1 MSDNKQKKEKQFITA
16 ITPLNTGCAFEDIFY
31 ALASTGNHKYISFLD
46 SSLIPN
52 RFSSY
57 SYLAW
62 EPEFVIQSS
71 GIKNETMNLHN
82 GAKEEV
88 GGHPLKFLEKMLKN
102 NIFNDLESIYLDDSN
117 INPETAI
124 GQKSGFNHQQGIGQK
139 SGFSHEQG
147 IAQKVEAAAGGIIPP
162 DYKGGFIGYFSYDL
176 KNYIEKLPAEAKKD
190 LKVPLFYLCYYLK
203 FLALNHHN
211 GVCYFI
217 KNYEI
222 PGGMTGSMLR
232 EISSCG
238 KYFSSDFC
246 SDYKK
251 RIDGNHKNNLK
262 RSYSNITVESAGLKT
277 PSYFPGHADSD
288 GKSYIKLFREDMSQE
303 KQNITLLLEQ
313 SSAGYMQ
320 KINRFIIKKYKA
332 KQIGNPELTSNFSK
346 PDYIRAI
353 LKAKEHIHNGDIY
366 QANISQRFS
375 CSINIDPADLYY
387 MLRQKNPAPF
397 CAYLSFQGLK
407 IGCSSP
413 ERFMFLKDRQV
424 ETRPIKGTRPRGK
437 TLEEDDS
444 YVKEL
449 KESLK
454 DHAELNMIV
463 DLERNDLGR
472 FCKYGTVKVKE
483 HAVIEKYARVFHL
496 VSTITGQLQE
506 GYGHTDILKAAFPG
520 GSITG
525 APKIRAM
532 EIIDSLE
539 PTARNIYTGSIG
551 YIGFNGIMDLNI
563 AIRTFVIKN
572 KKFYYNVG
580 GGIVE
585 DSIPENEYQETL
597 DKGLALKETLEFF
610 SQKNMDLLK
619 DN

>member
-1 MSDNKQKKEKQFITA
+1 MSGSKQKKEKQIITA
-16 ITPLNTGCAFEDIFY
+16 ITPFDTGYVFEDIFY
-31 ALASTGNHKYISFLD
+31 ALAAKAKTNKYISFLD
-46 SSLIPN
+46 SSLVPN
-52 RFSSY
+52 RFSKY

-62 EPEFVIQSS
+62 EPEFVLKSS
-71 GIKNETMNLHN
+71 GIKNEIMDLRT

-88 GGHPLKFLEKMLKN
+88 CCHPLKFLEQVLEN
-102 NIFNDLESIYLDDSN
+102 NIFSDTGNIYFDDLNTNTEMC
-117 INPETAI
+117 A
-124 GQKSGFNHQQGIGQK
+124 GQKSGVNRGQGASQESGVPHNQSVGQK
-139 SGFSHEQG
+139 
-147 IAQKVEAAAGGIIPP
+147 IVQKVMDDAGEIISP
-162 DYKGGFIGYFSYDL
+162 DYKGGFMGYFSYDL
-176 KNYIEKLPAEAKKD
+176 KNYIEKLPVKAKKD
-190 LKVPLFYLCYYLK
+190 LKMPVFYLCYYLK
-203 FLALNHHN
+203 FLAFNHKN
-211 GVCYFI
+211 GRCYFI
-217 KNYEI
+217 KNYRK
-222 PGGMTGSMLR
+222 LN
-232 EISSCG
+232 
-238 KYFSSDFC
+238 
-246 SDYKK
+246 
-251 RIDGNHKNNLK
+251 DG
-262 RSYSNITVESAGLKT
+262 
-277 PSYFPGHADSD
+277 ADCHFTEH
-288 GKSYIKLFREDMSQE
+288 FRKDMSHE
-303 KQNITLLLEQ
+303 KQKIARLLAHSQ
-313 SSAGYMQ
+313 GSCNQ
-320 KINRFIIKKYKA
+320 KINDLIIKKYKA
-332 KQIGNPELTSNFSK
+332 KQIGNPELISNFSK

-375 CSINIDPADLYY
+375 CNIDVDSADLYY
-387 MLRQKNPAPF
+387 MLRQKNSAPF
-397 CAYLSFQGLK
+397 CAYLSFPGLK

-413 ERFMFLKDRQV
+413 ERFMFLKDRYVQ
-424 ETRPIKGTRPRGK
+424 TRPIKGTRPRGSN
-437 TLEEDDS
+437 TAEDNR
-444 YVKEL
+444 YIKEL
-449 KESLK
+449 QESLK

-483 HAVIEKYARVFHL
+483 HAVVEKYARVFHL
-496 VSTITGQLQE
+496 VSTVTGQLQE
-506 GYGHTDILKAAFPG
+506 GYGHTDIIKAAFPG

-551 YIGFNGIMDLNI
+551 YIGLDGTMDLNI

-585 DSIPENEYQETL
+585 DSIPESEYRETL